1 MTIDFHLN
9 YLLENAALE
18 VLTAVPLT
26 VHEKN
31 DTNEGLWVCTLS
43 VLCSEDAPM
52 QSLPSLR

>member
-18 VLTAVPLT
+18 VLAAVPLT

-31 DTNEGLWVCTLS
+31 DTNEGL
-43 VLCSEDAPM
+43 
-52 QSLPSLR
+52 